1 MCVVWEEFNLICSHH
16 KLSPAAGDV
25 TCGGGLLHPQ
35 GCTAQETRGR
45 RLFTLHSFPLHHI
58 HAVRTVIS
66 DTPALVCGR
75 IQPGIHQHYEHHIEI
90 FSFVSAERGCL
101 TLIRYVILLHKQVMK

>member
-1 MCVVWEEFNLICSHH
+1 MYSHH
-16 KLSPAAGDV
+16 ITSQAVPCWRRHMRRWSAAPARMYSAGDEGQETVHLAQLSPA
-25 TCGGGLLHPQ
+25 
-35 GCTAQETRGR
+35 
-45 RLFTLHSFPLHHI
+45 SY
-58 HAVRTVIS
+58 HAVIS